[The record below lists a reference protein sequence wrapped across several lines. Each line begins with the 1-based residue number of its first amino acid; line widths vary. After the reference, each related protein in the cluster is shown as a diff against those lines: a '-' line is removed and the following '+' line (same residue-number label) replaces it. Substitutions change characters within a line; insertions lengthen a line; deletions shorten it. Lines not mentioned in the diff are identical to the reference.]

1 MFNNWNVVV
10 IGMVWDELINL
21 NVLNVMICLNF
32 YFVFDNK
39 VNSKLVLVGKLFDVI
54 MVNIIV
60 KINVFIVVLIIWC
73 IGLLLNFEV
82 IVGKKF

>member
-39 VNSKLVLVGKLFDVI
+39 VNSKFVLVVKLFDVI

-82 IVGKKF
+82 IVGKNF